1 MMTTA
6 RAKHS
11 FETNVLSTSCPQT
24 RAQSEGAKAAAH
36 WCESCGAAVGMIA
49 AEKAAILCQCT
60 RRQIYRWIEAGE
72 IHFTELLDGSVWV
85 CGKSLAQKIDE
96 LDANTNK
103 LES

>member
-6 RAKHS
+6 RTKRS
-11 FETNVLSTSCPQT
+11 YETNVLSATRPQT
-24 RAQSEGAKAAAH
+24 HAQADERKAPTH
-36 WCESCGAAVGMIA
+36 WCESCDASVGMIA
-49 AEKAAILCQCT
+49 AEKAAVLCQCT

-72 IHFTELLDGSVWV
+72 IHFTELPDGSVWV

-103 LES
+103 LKA